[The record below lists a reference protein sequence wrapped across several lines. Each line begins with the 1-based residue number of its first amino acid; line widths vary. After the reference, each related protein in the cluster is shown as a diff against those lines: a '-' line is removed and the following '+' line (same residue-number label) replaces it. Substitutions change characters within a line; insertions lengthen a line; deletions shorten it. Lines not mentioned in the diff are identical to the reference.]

1 MGRYKCF
8 AGIRGR
14 RQRQRLRKGI
24 SLQDAGI
31 TSNTQSRY
39 YLSVSKLFPFISNC
53 GTLEQIDDAA
63 SRWVISE
70 FNKGKPLCFVGDGL
84 SGLHYFLP
92 QTRRHL
98 PGAWRLFG
106 TWRKLEVPS
115 RAPPITA
122 DLVLAFS
129 ARALELND
137 LDFATLILVGFH
149 AFLRTGEMLSLTPQD
164 FMLNEH
170 TGIVRLRHSKTG
182 RRHNVQEVVTLEDL
196 QVRQVAEMLLKVRR
210 SNLTSHLPIWM
221 GSGTSFRK
229 KFDQY
234 LAYFRVSHLGFR
246 PYSLRR
252 GGATAFFQSSGRM
265 ERTLLRGRWSSV
277 QVAKLYLCDGL
288 SQLPSL
294 RISSDTK
301 KFIHSY
307 SSLFTTS

>member
-1 MGRYKCF
+1 MGRYKYF

-14 RQRQRLRKGI
+14 KQRQRLRKGI
-24 SLQDAGI
+24 SLRDAGI
-31 TSNTQSRY
+31 TANTQSRY
-39 YLSVSKLFPFISNC
+39 YLSVSKLLPFISDC
-53 GTLEQIDDAA
+53 ATLEQIDDAV
-63 SRWVISE
+63 SQWVVAE
-70 FNKGKPLCFVGDGL
+70 FQKGKPLCFVGDGL

-98 PGAWRLFG
+98 PTSWRLFG

-149 AFLRTGEMLSLTPQD
+149 AFLRTGEMLSLIPQD

-182 RRHNVQEVVTLEDL
+182 RRHNIQEVVTLEDPK
-196 QVRQVAEMLLKVRR
+196 VRQVVKSLLEVRR
-210 SNLTSHLPIWM
+210 SSLTSHLPVWQ

-229 KFDQY
+229 RFDQY

-252 GGATAFFQSSGRM
+252 GGATAYFQSTGSM

-294 RISSDTK
+294 RIPSDTK
-301 KFIHSY
+301 KFVSSY